1 MKVKHGMDVSP
12 DGQGEKNTTVF
23 DQHSLTW
30 QLNVYNINFVF

>member
-12 DGQGEKNTTVF
+12 DGQGEKNTIVF